1 MSIIRLLIYFSE
13 KDIVYHPISNL
24 GNLRGFDEF
33 LCADIMFLFVLFDG
47 KLEKLIEPSPS
58 TDIAPV
64 LLAENA
70 ATCSIQRSARQS
82 AHHSQQRA
90 REATI
95 QSHKNRA
102 QGIESSESIGVS

>member
-1 MSIIRLLIYFSE
+1 MIYYSE
-13 KDIVYHPISNL
+13 KDIVYHPISDS
-24 GNLRGFDEF
+24 GNFRGFDEF

-58 TDIAPV
+58 TDIPPV

-90 REATI
+90 REAII
-95 QSHKNRA
+95 QSHKN
-102 QGIESSESIGVS
+102 